1 MISLC
6 SMVSCAVETPRRSIQ
21 MSVCL
26 TQNKHY
32 NGPPVA
38 PHCSPNIRHRSS
50 ALWLTRLKH
59 ITVNTSPRI
68 PVDFKR
74 FSRDVNTTCATVI
87 LLKRTFSCHVNEM
100 ISSLVFI
107 HSFVHSIAPFSSFF
121 GGYRRI
127 LISTQALNT
136 IIFYYR
142 DFVSFWITLEL

>member
-1 MISLC
+1 MKSLWAKIKFSGSSKFLVC
-6 SMVSCAVETPRRSIQ
+6 VVWNDLTLLNGIVRRRDPRRRIQ

-100 ISSLVFI
+100 ISSPVFI

-121 GGYRRI
+121 GAIEGY
-127 LISTQALNT
+127 
-136 IIFYYR
+136 
-142 DFVSFWITLEL
+142 